1 MMGEIAQK
9 LDALKRAGL
18 YRTRKVTHSPC
29 APSVVV
35 NARRMLAFNSND
47 YLGLAADPR
56 VVDAFKEGASRY
68 GAGSGASHMI
78 SGHSLAHA
86 QLEEQL
92 AGFLSSHI
100 ESARALYFCTG
111 YMANLAVVTSLVEA
125 NKEHAEIF
133 SEAVNHASIIDAVRL
148 SRAKCTVY
156 PHCDFERLGELL
168 RASNA
173 KNKIVIT
180 DGVFSMDGDIA
191 PVKELL
197 RVCTETNAWLII
209 DDAHGF
215 GVLGKGGRGSLEH
228 FGLEQSNVIY
238 MGTLGK
244 AAGVGGAFICA
255 NEKLIDWIIQKAR
268 SYIYTTAAPPAA
280 AHALLTSLEIIGSA
294 EGALKRAHLTQLAEQ
309 FKNGMRLIKSQWNLL
324 ASETPIQPVVIGS
337 NEDVMHS
344 SSALDGLNLW
354 VTAIRAPTVP
364 VGSARLR
371 ITLSAAH
378 TVQDVDQLLGGLGQI
393 ADIKAL
399 GVKT

>member
-1 MMGEIAQK
+1 MGEIAQK

>member
-1 MMGEIAQK
+1 MGEISRK
-9 LDALKRAGL
+9 LDALKEAGL
-18 YRTRKVTHSPC
+18 YRTRKETQTPC

-35 NARRMLAFNSND
+35 NARPMLAFNSND

-56 VVDAFKEGASRY
+56 VVEAFKEGASLY
-68 GAGSGASHMI
+68 GAGIGASHMI

-86 QLEEQL
+86 KLEEHL
-92 AGFLSSHI
+92 AAFMSAHI

-111 YMANLAVVTSLVEA
+111 YMANLAVVTSLVELDRSQ
-125 NKEHAEIF
+125 AEIF

-148 SRAKCTVY
+148 SRAKCSVY
-156 PHCDFERLGELL
+156 PHCDYEKLGELL

-197 RVCTETNAWLII
+197 RVCSETNAWLII

-215 GVLGKGGRGSLEH
+215 GVLGNGGRGTLEH
-228 FGLEQSNVIY
+228 FSVEHSNVIY

-255 NEKLIDWIIQKAR
+255 NEQLIEWIIQKAR
-268 SYIYTTAAPPAA
+268 SYIYTTAAPPAT
-280 AHALLTSLEIIGSA
+280 AHALLTSLEIIGSS
-294 EGALKRAHLTQLAEQ
+294 EGALKRAHLTQLTTQ
-309 FKNGMRLIKSQWNLL
+309 FKKGMCSIKSQWNLL
-324 ASETPIQPVVIGS
+324 GSETPIQPVVIGS
-337 NEDVMHS
+337 NEDVMRAS
-344 SSALDGLNLW
+344 QELDALGLW

-378 TVQDVDQLLGGLGQI
+378 TEQDVDQLLTGLRQI
-393 ADIKAL
+393 AELETSGA
-399 GVKT
+399 KT